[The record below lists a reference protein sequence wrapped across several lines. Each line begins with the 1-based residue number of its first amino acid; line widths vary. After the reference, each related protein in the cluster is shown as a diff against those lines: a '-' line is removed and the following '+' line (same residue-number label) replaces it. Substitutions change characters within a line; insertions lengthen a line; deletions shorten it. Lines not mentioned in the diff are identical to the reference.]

1 MKATATTKVIKTD
14 EEYDV
19 LKVLQVIEYDKVVD
33 GIFRDDTI
41 TMTYPML
48 RTLAIK
54 NALSDETS
62 ARIREVYDRLILN
75 NKSLLKKYRNI
86 ITDTLESPKVP
97 KWYGKRRVLADIAA
111 NETTTELDRAMLAL
125 NKMKNIYSRL
135 NSRVIKDKLND
146 KKILTRADYR
156 EIIAITRTL
165 DLKMAS
171 ILKKK

>member
-1 MKATATTKVIKTD
+1 MTTTKVINAN
-14 EEYDV
+14 EEYDA
-19 LKVLQVIEYDKVVD
+19 LKVLQVIEHDKVVD

-48 RTLAIK
+48 RTLVIK
-54 NALSDETS
+54 NALSEETS

-75 NKSLLKKYRNI
+75 NKTLLKKYRNAVA
-86 ITDTLESPKVP
+86 DTLRGNKTP
-97 KWYGKRRVLADIAA
+97 KWYGKQRVLADIAA

-135 NSRVIKDKLND
+135 NARVIKDKLRD
-146 KKILTRADYR
+146 DKILTRADYR

>member
-1 MKATATTKVIKTD
+1 MEATKVINTD
-14 EEYDV
+14 EGYDA

-33 GIFRDDTI
+33 DIFRDNTI

-48 RTLAIK
+48 RTLVIK
-54 NALSDETS
+54 NSLSEETS

-86 ITDTLESPKVP
+86 ITDTLENPKWP

-135 NSRVIKDKLND
+135 NARVIKDKLRD
-146 KKILTRADYR
+146 DKILTRADYR
-156 EIIAITRTL
+156 EIVAITRTL
-165 DLKMAS
+165 ELKMTS